1 MKSIL
6 TFLTILFTINNFA
19 QQMLPMSNTETKKEV
34 SMTDATGKTTNG
46 VYKYYAKGDDKPF
59 TGILFAKYK
68 NGNYESW
75 QEFENGVGQGK
86 WINYYENGNYKEIGN
101 YNNNLVEGSIQKFY
115 KNGILKS
122 KGTYKNWR
130 IKIGEW
136 KYYSEDGSLNN
147 TIDYGK
153 KGNIE
158 EVKAYYKRGEI
169 SYQWYSSILKKN
181 GFTED

>member
-75 QEFENGVGQGK
+75 QEFENGVGQG
-86 WINYYENGNYKEIGN
+86 I
-101 YNNNLVEGSIQKFY
+101 
-115 KNGILKS
+115 
-122 KGTYKNWR
+122 
-130 IKIGEW
+130 IK
-136 KYYSEDGSLNN
+136 K
-147 TIDYGK
+147 
-153 KGNIE
+153 
-158 EVKAYYKRGEI
+158 
-169 SYQWYSSILKKN
+169 
-181 GFTED
+181 